1 MTVPDALPVSEDVG
15 VVTRVDISVA
25 VAEDAVMVE
34 EYVDGCVLVSVP
46 DAVWVTAGVGV
57 VMDVDVTVAV
67 AVSAKDTVVVEEG
80 VWVVVHDTENDVVAV
95 AVGVGIGVIVLD
107 LVHVMVCEQVRIAEE
122 LCVIVR
128 V

>member
-1 MTVPDALPVSEDVG
+1 MTVPDALRVSEDVG
-15 VVTRVDISVA
+15 VVTH
-25 VAEDAVMVE
+25 
-34 EYVDGCVLVSVP
+34 
-46 DAVWVTAGVGV
+46 
-57 VMDVDVTVAV
+57 VDVLVAV
-67 AVSAKDTVVVEEG
+67 AVHAKDTVVVEEG
-80 VWVVVHDTENDVVAV
+80 VWAVVLDTENDVVAV